1 MSNGCTT
8 VLGGAT
14 VIDEADHRITIPN
27 GYSILAGATF
37 RMYTGS
43 GDNDPMSGELHT

>member
-1 MSNGCTT
+1 M
-8 VLGGAT
+8 
-14 VIDEADHRITIPN
+14 IPN